1 MLHDIVS
8 GLTSNLAGL
17 LLLVSFSAPLLTV
30 LAGARNPRHA
40 GPVAIATTAL
50 ACAVAISALFAGE
63 SRVDLPWSGTL
74 GLRWHLELDG
84 LARMYALL
92 ATGIG
97 LTVVVY
103 ASAYIPRHLAHHERD
118 IDEAPRFFGFLL
130 LFLAAMVGLVM
141 AQDVILIFLFWDLTA
156 IASFFLIGYDREND
170 NSRSAAMMALLITGG
185 SAVLVLVGFLML
197 QHELGTFSLPA
208 MIDREPRSSASGL
221 AAALIS
227 VGALAKSAQVPLHFW
242 LPRAMAAPTP
252 VSAYLHSA
260 AMVAAGVFLIG
271 RCYPLIA
278 LHGWLLD
285 GFLIVGFTSI
295 LVGGIL
301 ALTRDV
307 LKQVLAYSTI
317 SQYGYVVFM
326 FGLGGEKGVA
336 GATFYVVAH
345 ALVKS
350 ALFMTAGT
358 VTEATGATR
367 LSELGGLAGPM
378 PGLTLWS
385 GCAAA
390 GLIALPLTAG
400 FFKDELLFAA
410 ADARGDLFPVLAVT
424 AAALTFAYI
433 ARFWLRLFL
442 GPLRTAPAAV
452 SVRLV
457 APVAVLGVAT
467 ILFGAWVTPLAR
479 LAERAASISAGTSLH
494 IEAAYHLDLRA
505 ENVMA
510 LATYA
515 AGIGL
520 LVTER
525 LWQPAALGVAHLGA
539 RVGPER
545 LYFSS
550 LSMLDTI
557 SNSLHRI
564 EVRDLRSRISTIL
577 LPAGALV
584 VLAVIVTP
592 NSDEFA
598 IGAIGQE
605 DIPITMMLLVTAV
618 AAIAISIPRDHL
630 QIVLLT
636 SCVGFGL
643 AAIYAFMGAPDVALV
658 AVLVETVLSLFFIGM
673 LLLMPRAILRYETR
687 VDAERNKVRRD
698 ALLGVVSAIGA
709 FFVVWG
715 TLSRP
720 APSTEL
726 IDGYEVLAPL
736 AHGKD
741 IVTVILTDFRGF
753 DTLGEICVIAMV
765 MLGVLSLIRKGRLR

>member
-1 MLHDIVS
+1 M
-8 GLTSNLAGL
+8 
-17 LLLVSFSAPLLTV
+17 
-30 LAGARNPRHA
+30 
-40 GPVAIATTAL
+40 
-50 ACAVAISALFAGE
+50 
-63 SRVDLPWSGTL
+63 
-74 GLRWHLELDG
+74 
-84 LARMYALL
+84 
-92 ATGIG
+92 
-97 LTVVVY
+97 VVVY
-103 ASAYIPRHLAHHERD
+103 ASAYIPSHLAHHERGL
-118 IDEAPRFFGFLL
+118 DEAPRFFGFLL

-141 AQDVILIFLFWDLTA
+141 AQDVILIFVFWDLTA

-208 MIDREPRSSASGL
+208 MIDRQPQSSASGL

-227 VGALAKSAQVPLHFW
+227 VGALAKAAQVPLHFW

-295 LVGGIL
+295 VVGGIL

-326 FGLGGEKGVA
+326 FGFGGEKGVA

-350 ALFMTAGT
+350 ALFMTAGA
-358 VTEATGATR
+358 VTEATGSTR
-367 LSELGGLAGPM
+367 LSELGGLARAM
-378 PGLTLWS
+378 PGLALWS

-410 ADARGDLFPVLAVT
+410 AHARGDLFPVLAVT
-424 AAALTFAYI
+424 AAALSFAYI

-442 GPLRTAPAAV
+442 GPLKTVPAAI
-452 SVRLV
+452 SMRLI

-467 ILFGAWVTPLAR
+467 VLLGVWVAPLAR

-520 LVTER
+520 LVSER

-539 RVGPER
+539 RIGPER

-550 LSMLDTI
+550 LSTLDAI
-557 SNSLHRI
+557 SNALHRI

-584 VLAVIVTP
+584 ILAVIVTP

-598 IGAIGQE
+598 IGAMGQE

-618 AAIAISIPRDHL
+618 AAISISIPRDHL

-658 AVLVETVLSLFFIGM
+658 AVLVETILSLFFIGM

-698 ALLGVVSAIGA
+698 AVLGVVSAISA

-726 IDGYEVLAPL
+726 IDGYEVLTPL

-753 DTLGEICVIAMV
+753 DTLGEICVITMV
-765 MLGVLSLIRKGRLR
+765 LLGVLSLIRRGRLR

>member
-1 MLHDIVS
+1 VPNDVVS
-8 GLTSNLAGL
+8 GLIPNLAGL
-17 LLLVSFSAPLLTV
+17 LLLVAFAAPVLTV
-30 LAGARNPRHA
+30 LAGTWNPRFA
-40 GPVAIATTAL
+40 GPVAIATSAL
-50 ACAVAISALFAGE
+50 AFGVASWSLFAQE
-63 SRVDLPWSGTL
+63 SRVDLPWSETL
-74 GLRWHLELDG
+74 GLRWQLELDG

-97 LTVVVY
+97 LMVVIY
-103 ASAYIPRHLAHHERD
+103 ASAYIPSHLAHHERD
-118 IDEAPRFFGFLL
+118 LDEAPRFFAFLL
-130 LFLAAMVGLVM
+130 LFLAAMIGLVM
-141 AQDVILIFLFWDLTA
+141 AQDVILLFLFWDLTA

-170 NSRSAAMMALLITGG
+170 SSRSAAMMALLITGV
-185 SAVLVLVGFLML
+185 SAVLVLVGFLIL
-197 QHELGTFSLPA
+197 HDELGTFSLPP
-208 MIDREPRSSASGL
+208 MIDRKPQSAASGW
-221 AAALIS
+221 AVALIS

-295 LVGGIL
+295 VVGGIL

-317 SQYGYVVFM
+317 SQYGYIVFM

-350 ALFMTAGT
+350 ALFMTAGS
-358 VTEATGATR
+358 VTEATGSTR
-367 LSELGGLAGPM
+367 MSDLGGLARPM
-378 PGLTLWS
+378 PGLAFWS
-385 GCAAA
+385 GAAAA

-410 ADARGDLFPVLAVT
+410 AHERGAPFAVLAVI

-433 ARFWLRLFL
+433 ARFWTRIFL
-442 GPLRTAPAAV
+442 GPLRTSPTAI
-452 SVRLV
+452 STRLV
-457 APVAVLGVAT
+457 VPVAVLGVVT
-467 ILFGAWVTPLAR
+467 ILFGVWVTPLAR
-479 LAERAASISAGTSLH
+479 LAERAASISAGSSLH

-510 LATYA
+510 LATWV

-520 LVTER
+520 VVSER
-525 LWQPAALGVAHLGA
+525 LWRPAALGVAHVGA
-539 RVGPER
+539 TLGPER
-545 LYFSS
+545 LYFAS
-550 LSMLDTI
+550 LSTLDAI
-557 SNSLHRI
+557 SNALHRI

-584 VLAVIVTP
+584 LLAVIVTP
-592 NSDEFA
+592 NSGQFE
-598 IGAIGQE
+598 IGVIGRD
-605 DIPITMMLLVTAV
+605 DIPVIMMLLVTAV
-618 AAIAISIPRDHL
+618 AAIAVSVPRDHL
-630 QIVLLT
+630 QIVLSM

-643 AAIYAFMGAPDVALV
+643 ATIYAFMGAPDVALV

-673 LLLMPRAILRYETR
+673 LLLMPRAILRYETN
-687 VDAERNKVRRD
+687 VGAEANMVRRD
-698 ALLGVVSAIGA
+698 AVLGVISAVTA

-726 IDGYEVLAPL
+726 IDGYEALTPL
-736 AHGKD
+736 AHGRD
-741 IVTVILTDFRGF
+741 IVTVILADFRGF

-765 MLGVLSLIRKGRLR
+765 LLGVLSLIRKGRLR